1 MTVQSFRDAAMARDL
16 LALRLLIV
24 AFFLS
29 GTGALIYQVIWQ
41 RMLGLFAGADSTSAA
56 LVVGA
61 FLLGLGIG
69 SLIASYLADRLTPR
83 RAHLR
88 WPPPAAS
95 PTPRAPSSPSHR

>member
-69 SLIASYLADRLTPR
+69 LERERASREREREERYTERQINR
-83 RAHLR
+83 
-88 WPPPAAS
+88 
-95 PTPRAPSSPSHR
+95 

>member
-1 MTVQSFRDAAMARDL
+1 MARDL

-83 RAHLR
+83 RA
-88 WPPPAAS
+88 
-95 PTPRAPSSPSHR
+95 APSAITRCARRRSRSSPWPARGSSMISSSAN